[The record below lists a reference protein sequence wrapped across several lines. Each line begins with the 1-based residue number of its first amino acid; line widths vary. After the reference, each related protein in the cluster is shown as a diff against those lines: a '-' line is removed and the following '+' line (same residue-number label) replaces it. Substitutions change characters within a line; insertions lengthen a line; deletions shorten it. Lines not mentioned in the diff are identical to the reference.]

1 MCQKEHLKESVTKK
15 SSWLNNNGDVNQEA
29 ELQNNSNGSTQ
40 NVGSTILQ
48 ENHNGNVSTDQ
59 ALKSTLDTACKTPTV
74 KLEVGVTKERIIPIS
89 LVKDQAPKQ
98 GNKEVIQYNLFV
110 RVQNRRVMPH

>member
-1 MCQKEHLKESVTKK
+1 MTKK

-29 ELQNNSNGSTQ
+29 ELQNTSNGSTQ
-40 NVGSTILQ
+40 KVGSKNLQ
-48 ENHNGNVSTDQ
+48 ENHNSNVSTEESLQ
-59 ALKSTLDTACKTPTV
+59 AWKSTLDTACKTPTV

-98 GNKEVIQYNLFV
+98 DNKQVI
-110 RVQNRRVMPH
+110 